1 MEKRTNRPARPLTE
15 RRQYFDS
22 QNRPVP
28 NRRPARDDQ
37 GRDEGRPFERS
48 RAEEGR
54 FDDEQF
60 GEPRP
65 REEGRREEGGNR
77 EEGRRYDNRRDEGG
91 NREGGRRPS
100 SSSSD
105 KPRYPHRPPQ
115 DRSIDMIFGLRPILE
130 ALSAGRTLDKI
141 FLLRATKNSMTQDIN
156 TLAREASVPV
166 SMVPVEKLDNITRK
180 NHQGA
185 VAFVS
190 PIDYMPLDNILAGLY
205 EEGKTPLL
213 LVLDRITDV
222 RNFGS
227 IARNAECLGVH
238 AIVVPSHGA
247 AQINGDALKTS
258 AGALNLIPVCRE
270 HNLKQ
275 TLTFLRESGVQVVAC
290 TEKSDASL
298 EAETVD
304 LTGPLA
310 ILMGS
315 EEDGISPEYL
325 RLADHKLR
333 IPMAGQISS
342 LNVSVASGIMLYEVL
357 RQRLKGN

>member
-1 MEKRTNRPARPLTE
+1 MEKRNNRPGRPLNE
-15 RRQYFDS
+15 RRQFFDS
-22 QNRPVP
+22 ENRPVTP
-28 NRRPARDDQ
+28 RRPARE
-37 GRDEGRPFERS
+37 DEGREERPE
-48 RAEEGR
+48 R
-54 FDDEQF
+54 
-60 GEPRP
+60 
-65 REEGRREEGGNR
+65 
-77 EEGRRYDNRRDEGG
+77 
-91 NREGGRRPS
+91 REGGFSRGSDAGR
-100 SSSSD
+100 SD
-105 KPRYPHRPPQ
+105 KPRYPHRPAA

-130 ALSAGRTLDKI
+130 ALNAGRTLDKI
-141 FLLRATKNSMTQDIN
+141 FLLRGTKNSMTQDIQA
-156 TLAREASVPV
+156 LAKAANIPM
-166 SMVPVEKLDNITRK
+166 SMVPIEKLDGITKK

-185 VAFVS
+185 VAYVS
-190 PIDYMPLDNILAGLY
+190 PIDYMPLDSILAGLY

-270 HNLKQ
+270 ANLKN

-290 TEKSDASL
+290 TEKTDSSL
-298 EAETVD
+298 ETGAVD

-310 ILMGS
+310 VLMGS

-325 RLADHKLR
+325 QIADHKLR

-357 RQRLKGN
+357 RQRLVKG

>member
-1 MEKRTNRPARPLTE
+1 MEKRTNRPARPVTE

-28 NRRPARDDQ
+28 NRRTPREDQ
-37 GRDEGRPFERS
+37 GRDESRDDAPRFERS
-48 RAEEGR
+48 RAEGGR

-60 GEPRP
+60 SEPRP
-65 REEGRREEGGNR
+65 RRDEERSEG
-77 EEGRRYDNRRDEGG
+77 RRDEGG
-91 NREGGRRPS
+91 NREGGRRP

-156 TLAREASVPV
+156 TLAREANVPV

-357 RQRLKGN
+357 RQRLGKNNI